1 MQPIAEETLALAR
14 TLPAKSPTA
23 MRLGLRAF
31 YDMQDKDLRPSLDH
45 LQGQLAAVLAT
56 EGAAGGSAALL
67 GKREPV
73 WKGR

>member
-1 MQPIAEETLALAR
+1 
-14 TLPAKSPTA
+14 

-31 YDMQDKDLRPSLDH
+31 YDTQDQELRPALDH
-45 LQGQLAAVLAT
+45 LQGQLAAVLST
-56 EGAAGGSAALL
+56 EDAAEGIAAFL